1 MVQLFVRGCYP
12 TVFFTQFTTIQNQK
26 MNSDEIKKALTA
38 LVEGLSFSSES
49 DYPLELQDWGNKTD
63 EQVKEAIA
71 ALHANGF
78 PVQQIS
84 CGDFFSK
91 TINALRQSGD
101 AQMGEMAKRYEALE
115 QFINCHAQ
123 SSAVYRCGRIEVGV
137 YIVMRLP
144 EGNLLV
150 LKTISVET

>member
-1 MVQLFVRGCYP
+1 
-12 TVFFTQFTTIQNQK
+12 
-26 MNSDEIKKALTA
+26 MNSDEIKKALAA

-101 AQMGEMAKRYEALE
+101 AQMGETAKRYEALE
-115 QFINCHAQ
+115 QFINCNAQ